1 MPLTLPYIEVFIS
14 ISLVTPLYFLF
25 ENCKANYDTIRLT
38 QPAYNYIEKIA
49 YRLSPINYAC
59 HNLS

>member
-1 MPLTLPYIEVFIS
+1 MPLTLAYIEVFIS
-14 ISLVTPLYFLF
+14 ISLVTPLYY
-25 ENCKANYDTIRLT
+25 CKANFNTVRLT
-38 QPAYNYIEKIA
+38 QPAYNYIGKIT

>member
-25 ENCKANYDTIRLT
+25 ENCKANFDTIRLT
-38 QPAYNYIEKIA
+38 YM
-49 YRLSPINYAC
+49 
-59 HNLS
+59 